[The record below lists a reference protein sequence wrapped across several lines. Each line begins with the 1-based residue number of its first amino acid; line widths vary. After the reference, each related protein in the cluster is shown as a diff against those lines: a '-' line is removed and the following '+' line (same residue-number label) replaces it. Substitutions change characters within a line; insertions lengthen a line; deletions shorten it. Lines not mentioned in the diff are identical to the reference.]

1 MKIIL
6 FIFLFTLGGSCT
18 RSSHEDLTQK
28 VLNVASTPI
37 SHFDPQLVTDLAS
50 LLVLAKS
57 YEALMETHPYQ
68 APYVV
73 LPNLA
78 AGMPTVSND
87 GRVYTFKI
95 RSDIF
100 YHPCECFGAVK
111 TRKVIAADFET
122 AFKRM
127 ADPHIQSPHF
137 SYWAKQIEGLS
148 EWYELQKTFSKTD
161 YSRSITGIT
170 ALDETTLK
178 ITLKVRNHYFLN
190 DLTVSVTA
198 PLPKEALDFYHNN
211 LAEVMVGTGPFILK
225 NVVHKNRL
233 EFERNP
239 NFREKL
245 FPGPDKKRV
254 PFVDKVVVHVMNEAQ
269 TIWLNFLKG
278 KVDYLEIPK
287 DSFDTSITAQT
298 TLSPELAR
306 KGIKLGITD
315 SNTNLYYFGI
325 NNRHP
330 FLKDRSL
337 RKAMLMA
344 LDHAKFNRL
353 FFNGTAQIAH
363 TVLPPGIPGNDTP
376 LQNPA
381 IGAPLE
387 QAKKLMVSAGFPE
400 GKGLPTLTLTV
411 RDTTL
416 ARQVGE
422 FFQQEMVKIGVTI
435 KVDMVPFATLLE
447 RAQKGKLEIFYLA
460 WFVGVPTGLQFFDLL
475 YGPNWPASFNRMAF
489 QNNEFDDLYRKALAA
504 PTRVRQNVLFHQM
517 NQIALEQVP
526 LIPIVHARDF
536 FVHQGWIKNFVPSE
550 TALGLEQYFD
560 VDLELKEKLLKSL

>member
-1 MKIIL
+1 
-6 FIFLFTLGGSCT
+6 
-18 RSSHEDLTQK
+18 
-28 VLNVASTPI
+28 
-37 SHFDPQLVTDLAS
+37 
-50 LLVLAKS
+50 
-57 YEALMETHPYQ
+57 METHPYQ

-78 AGMPTVSND
+78 VGMPEVSPD

-100 YHPCECFGAVK
+100 YHPCECFGAGK
-111 TRKVIAADFET
+111 TRKVVAADFET

-137 SYWAKQIEGLS
+137 SYWAKQIAGLT
-148 EWYELQKTFSKTD
+148 EWYEMQKTLPKTD
-161 YSRSITGIT
+161 YARSISGVT

-178 ITLKVRNHYFLN
+178 INLKMRNHYFLN

-198 PLPKEALDFYHNN
+198 PLPQEALDFYHNN

-233 EFERNP
+233 EFEKNLQ
-239 NFREKL
+239 FREKF
-245 FPGPDKKRV
+245 FPGDPSRRV
-254 PFVDKVVVHVMNEAQ
+254 PFVDKVVVTVINEAQ
-269 TIWLNFLKG
+269 TTWLNFLKG

-287 DSFDTSITAQT
+287 DSFDSSITAQAS
-298 TLSPELAR
+298 LAPELEG

-330 FLKDRSL
+330 YLKSRAL
-337 RKAMLMA
+337 RQAMLMA
-344 LDHAKFNRL
+344 FDHAKFNRL

-363 TVLPPGIPGNDTP
+363 TVLPPGIPGNETP
-376 LQNPA
+376 LQNPLL
-381 IGAPLE
+381 GAPLA
-387 QAKKLMVSAGFPE
+387 QAKKMLASAGFAE

-422 FFQQEMVKIGVTI
+422 FFQQEMAKIGVQI

-475 YGPNWPASFNRMAF
+475 YGPNWPASFNRVAF
-489 QNNEFDDLYRKALAA
+489 QNDEFDRLYQQALGA
-504 PTRVRQNVLFHQM
+504 PTRESQNGLFHKM
-517 NQIALEQVP
+517 NQIALEQIP

-560 VDLELKEKLLKSL
+560 VDLELKAKLLKSL